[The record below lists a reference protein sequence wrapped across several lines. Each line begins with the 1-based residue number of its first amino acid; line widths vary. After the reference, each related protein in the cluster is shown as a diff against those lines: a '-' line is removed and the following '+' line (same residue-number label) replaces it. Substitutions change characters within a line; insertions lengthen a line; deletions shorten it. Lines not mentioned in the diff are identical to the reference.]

1 MTISAP
7 GRFFDGIKAS
17 RYAVSVAL
25 KDAMIEMRGPDSE
38 LIARWPCAEIAQL
51 SSPQGLMRLG
61 LIAHQ
66 PDDLGTLPR
75 LEIRDPVLASAI
87 AMAAALDR
95 RAAIGRRERRHTIG
109 LCMAATACLVAAI
122 VFVLPALADTLMQHF
137 PTGIEQRLGR
147 ALEAGLRSDFERAS
161 HGDKS
166 FECGQTNADPGD
178 GSPLSR
184 LAAPLA
190 VAAQLP
196 VPLTIA
202 VVRRPEP
209 RALTLPGGRIY
220 LFDGLLQRATNP
232 DELASAIA
240 REIGHVARRD
250 ALRAVLR
257 TAGPSFALGAI
268 LRDRV
273 SDDTAAAA
281 ARAVLDQTY
290 SQRAQA
296 AADRYGIDLT
306 ARAEQ
311 EGRASGRTTV
321 RASRTGE
328 SEGGVKPMSHR
339 QDITAG
345 PSRGPIDATDW
356 IALKHICEVS

>member
-25 KDAMIEMRGPDSE
+25 GDAMIEMRGPDSE
-38 LIARWPCAEIAQL
+38 LIARWPCAEITQL
-51 SSPQGLMRLG
+51 SSPHGLMRLG
-61 LIAHQ
+61 LIPRQ
-66 PDDLGTLPR
+66 PDDLGALPR
-75 LEIRDPVLASAI
+75 LEIRDPLLASAI
-87 AMAAALDR
+87 AEAAGLDR
-95 RAAIGRRERRHTIG
+95 RAAIERRERRYTIG
-109 LCMAATACLVAAI
+109 LCMAATACLVAAV
-122 VFVLPALADTLMQHF
+122 VFVLPALADTLMQHV

-147 ALEAGLRSDFERAS
+147 ALEAGLRSDFERTS

-166 FECGQTNADPGD
+166 FECGRTSADLGD

-220 LFDGLLQRATNP
+220 LFDGLLQRTASP
-232 DELASAIA
+232 DEVASAIA

-250 ALRAVLR
+250 PLRAVLR
-257 TAGPSFALGAI
+257 TAGTSFVLGAI

-281 ARAVLDQTY
+281 AHAVLDQTY

-296 AADRYGIDLT
+296 AADRYGIDLI

-311 EGRASGRTTV
+311 QGRTSGRIAV
-321 RASRTGE
+321 RAGRTVE
-328 SEGGVKPMSHR
+328 SEGGAKPMSHR

-345 PSRGPIDATDW
+345 PSQGPIDPTAW
-356 IALKHICEVS
+356 IALKRICEVS